1 MGTRQAVLS
10 PGRANLA
17 LATLFLGMFVIGS
30 TELLV
35 VGVLDL
41 IAADLRVS
49 IPAAGALVTAYALGL
64 AIGGPTLAAVTI
76 KLNKRT
82 VLAGALILFIVANLV
97 AVLTASF
104 GLFLVVR
111 ILAGAFQGLFIAAAF
126 GAGTAVVPPARMGR
140 AIAVV
145 ISGTAVSGAVGAP
158 LGTLLG
164 QVLGWRGSFT
174 AAVALAVAALIAI
187 LAMVPSVPSVG
198 GGAGSQ
204 ARYAFAPRVLGVL
217 ALTVLVFASVYA
229 ALTYIVPFLQTV
241 TGISGGLISVFLL
254 AYGVATAVGSFG
266 GGRFA
271 DLDAARTLVVATIGV
286 AVCLLALFLVGT
298 SAVPV
303 ALVLLASG
311 LFAMGM
317 APSLQYRVVS
327 LAGPGGAF
335 AQSLPASAANVG
347 IAFGSFAGGV
357 AIGSFTASAA
367 VIAGLIIAVVAI
379 PVAWA
384 TSFLKPPV
392 AGAAPE
398 PATEPATEPELAV
411 CTT

>member
-1 MGTRQAVLS
+1 MGTRQASLN

-41 IAADLRVS
+41 IAADLEIS
-49 IPAAGALVTAYALGL
+49 IPKAGSLVTTYALGL
-64 AIGGPTLAAVTI
+64 AIGGPVLTAATI
-76 KLNKRT
+76 RLDKRT
-82 VLAGALILFIVANLV
+82 VLAGALVLFIAANLV
-97 AVLTASF
+97 GVLTASY
-104 GLFLVVR
+104 GVLFVARTLT
-111 ILAGAFQGLFIAAAF
+111 GAFQGLFIAAAF
-126 GAGTAVVPPARMGR
+126 SAATAVVPPERMGR

-145 ISGTAVSGAVGAP
+145 MSGVAVSGALGVP
-158 LGTLLG
+158 LGTLAG
-164 QVLGWRGSFT
+164 QALGWRGSFT
-174 AAVALAVAALIAI
+174 AAVVLAAGALIAT
-187 LAMVPSVPSVG
+187 LAVIPRVAG
-198 GGAGSQ
+198 AGDGAGSQ
-204 ARYAFAPRVLGVL
+204 MRYAFAPRVLAVL
-217 ALTVLVFASVYA
+217 ALTVLVFASIYA

-254 AYGVATAVGSFG
+254 AYGAATAVGSYG

-271 DLDAARTLVVATIGV
+271 DTNAARALIVASTGV
-286 AVCLLALFLVGT
+286 AACLLALYLVGT
-298 SAVPV
+298 IAVLV
-303 ALVLLASG
+303 ALTLLGAG

-347 IAFGSFAGGV
+347 IALGSFAGGV
-357 AIGSFTASAA
+357 AIGHVSASAT
-367 VIAGLIIAVVAI
+367 VVAGLIIALIAI

-384 TSFLKPPV
+384 TSFLETP
-392 AGAAPE
+392 AREAAE
-398 PATEPATEPELAV
+398 PAAVPALAADCV
-411 CTT
+411 